1 MWLKIKLNNMENKYK
16 IAGEYFGFE
25 IFEEILKV
33 VGERKNVMD
42 DQNFRAGVASSE
54 SAIAR
59 LREDYYNALKFL
71 HEEETTTSAS

>member
-1 MWLKIKLNNMENKYK
+1 MDKYK
-16 IAGEYFGFE
+16 QLSDNYFGFE

-59 LREDYYNALKFL
+59 LREEYYNTIKEQLDEQESKQ
-71 HEEETTTSAS
+71 

>member
-1 MWLKIKLNNMENKYK
+1 MENKYK
-16 IAGEYFGFE
+16 SLGSNLFGFE
-25 IFEEILKV
+25 IFEEILEI

-59 LREDYYNALKFL
+59 LREKYYEEIVKDYAQ
-71 HEEETTTSAS
+71 ETK

>member
-1 MWLKIKLNNMENKYK
+1 MNKYK
-16 IAGEYFGFE
+16 QLSDNYFGFE
-25 IFEEILKV
+25 LFEEILKV

-59 LREDYYNALKFL
+59 LREEYYNTIKEQLDEQESKQ
-71 HEEETTTSAS
+71 

>member
-1 MWLKIKLNNMENKYK
+1 MDKINNMENKYK
-16 IAGEYFGFE
+16 SLGSNLFGFE
-25 IFEEILKV
+25 IFEEILDA

-59 LREDYYNALKFL
+59 LREKYYKEIIKNDAQ
-71 HEEETTTSAS
+71 ETK

>member
-1 MWLKIKLNNMENKYK
+1 MDKYQALGNNL
-16 IAGEYFGFE
+16 FGFE

-33 VGERKNVMD
+33 VGERRSVMD

-59 LREDYYNALKFL
+59 LREDYYNSISKSIENLN
-71 HEEETTTSAS
+71 HD

>member
-1 MWLKIKLNNMENKYK
+1 MEKYK
-16 IAGEYFGFE
+16 QLTDNYFGFDL
-25 IFEEILKV
+25 FEEILKV

-59 LREDYYNALKFL
+59 LREDYYNAINKSFENLN
-71 HEEETTTSAS
+71 HD

>member
-1 MWLKIKLNNMENKYK
+1 MDKYQ
-16 IAGEYFGFE
+16 ALGSNLLGFE
-25 IFEEILKV
+25 LFEEILKV

-59 LREDYYNALKFL
+59 LREKYY
-71 HEEETTTSAS
+71 EEIIKNDAQETK

>member
-1 MWLKIKLNNMENKYK
+1 MEKYK
-16 IAGEYFGFE
+16 QLTDNYFGFE
-25 IFEEILKV
+25 LFEEILKV

-59 LREDYYNALKFL
+59 LREEYYELIKTQL
-71 HEEETTTSAS
+71 DEQESK

>member
-1 MWLKIKLNNMENKYK
+1 MENKYK
-16 IAGEYFGFE
+16 SLGSNLFGFE
-25 IFEEILKV
+25 VFEEILEI

-59 LREDYYNALKFL
+59 LREKYYEEIVKDYAQ
-71 HEEETTTSAS
+71 ETK

>member
-1 MWLKIKLNNMENKYK
+1 MEKYK
-16 IAGEYFGFE
+16 QLTDNYFGFE
-25 IFEEILKV
+25 LFEEILKV

-59 LREDYYNALKFL
+59 LRESYYESIIKEDA
-71 HEEETTTSAS
+71 EETK